1 MVSHR
6 KSSAAICDKKIY
18 VKIIQL
24 SYTKGEIMTRIEK
37 EKQTINLMINIYCR
51 KKHKHKNGLCEDCQ
65 ELLEYAHKRLD
76 FCKFGNEKSFC
87 SKCPI
92 HCYKKDMKVKIKD
105 VMKFSG
111 PRLIIYSPMQFIKH
125 IFE

>member
-1 MVSHR
+1 
-6 KSSAAICDKKIY
+6 
-18 VKIIQL
+18 
-24 SYTKGEIMTRIEK
+24 MTRIEK

-65 ELLEYAHKRLD
+65 EILEYAHKRLD